1 MYTRFGNLINIVT
14 KSKKLYTGI
23 LWYFAHTG
31 YHLKIINTAQQW
43 VTTIDPNYVATIPV
57 AIGNNYSTAPCT

>member
-23 LWYFAHTG
+23 LWYFAHIPDITSKLLILPSNG
-31 YHLKIINTAQQW
+31 
-43 VTTIDPNYVATIPV
+43 VTTIDPSYVATFPV
-57 AIGNNYSTAPCT
+57 AIGNSNII